1 MKNLF
6 PDKIPVF
13 PLNGVIYFP
22 KTSLPLNIF
31 EKRYLE
37 LVNDCIKTNKLL
49 GVIQS
54 KKNNVDLYKVGCLGK
69 ISEFQ
74 RNEDGRII
82 INLTGLTRFEIKKEI
97 DNTKLYREFSVQ
109 YEKFNYDTQIKKQ
122 IIGSQ
127 WDQKNLFTKIK
138 TFFKK
143 YNLFLNWQELD
154 KLGYD
159 QQINTLSMIAPIS
172 NEEKQSLL
180 ETVTIDEKA
189 KTLNKIIEFYL
200 HGKSSEQN
208 TIQ

>member
-82 INLTGLTRFEIKKEI
+82 INLTGLIRFEIKKEI

-143 YNLFLNWQELD
+143 YNLF
-154 KLGYD
+154 
-159 QQINTLSMIAPIS
+159 
-172 NEEKQSLL
+172 
-180 ETVTIDEKA
+180 
-189 KTLNKIIEFYL
+189 
-200 HGKSSEQN
+200 
-208 TIQ
+208 